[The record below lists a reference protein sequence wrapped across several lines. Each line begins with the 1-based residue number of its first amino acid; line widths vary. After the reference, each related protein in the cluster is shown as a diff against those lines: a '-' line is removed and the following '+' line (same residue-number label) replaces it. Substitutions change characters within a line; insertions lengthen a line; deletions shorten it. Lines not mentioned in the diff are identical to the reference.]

1 MKYNEKFKYSISLRR
16 VLLST
21 LFKLKTVNGDVIMM
35 VNSNEE
41 KIKKDY
47 TRKTDMLRLT
57 NDIAMGRLELK
68 KLLKRMG
75 INNIRFVMYILTL
88 DYPIPIG
95 PSSNTLGSL
104 EFVECRIDESIHE
117 VADWYKITLVPI
129 EETGKFGYT
138 HLYVTT
144 LVSQI
149 NGGEI
154 LLKSA
159 N

>member
-1 MKYNEKFKYSISLRR
+1 M
-16 VLLST
+16 
-21 LFKLKTVNGDVIMM
+21 TVNSDH
-35 VNSNEE
+35 E
-41 KIKKDY
+41 KNKKDEC
-47 TRKTDMLRLT
+47 KTDMHKLT
-57 NDIAMGRLELK
+57 NDIDMGRLELK
-68 KLLKRMG
+68 KLLTKMG
-75 INNIRFVMYILTL
+75 IDNIRFVMYIKTL

-95 PSSNTLGSL
+95 PSSNTLGEL
-104 EFVECRIDESIHE
+104 EFIECRIDESLHK

-129 EETGKFGYT
+129 EQTGKFGYT

>member
-1 MKYNEKFKYSISLRR
+1 M
-16 VLLST
+16 
-21 LFKLKTVNGDVIMM
+21 TVNSDH
-35 VNSNEE
+35 E
-41 KIKKDY
+41 KNKKDDMF
-47 TRKTDMLRLT
+47 KTDMHKLT
-57 NDIAMGRLELK
+57 NDIDMGRLELK
-68 KLLKRMG
+68 KLLSKMG
-75 INNIRFVMYILTL
+75 IDNIRFVLYIKTV

-95 PSSNTLGSL
+95 PSSNTLGEL
-104 EFVECRIDESIHE
+104 EFIECRIDESLHK

-129 EETGKFGYT
+129 EQTGKFGYT